1 MASGVSRKRIWT
13 AVILTGAVVLIVFYA
28 LVDPGASPFMPKCLF
43 HTITGMKCPGCG
55 SQRAVHALLNGDIRA
70 AWDYNALI
78 VAGLIPAALYIY
90 AEITRVRHPKLYATL
105 NSLAAVIIVAV
116 VIVAWG
122 VGRNID

>member
-43 HTITGMKCPGCG
+43 NTITGMKCPGCG

-78 VAGLIPAALYIY
+78 VAGVIPAALYIY
-90 AEITRVRHPKLYATL
+90 AEITRVRRPKLYATL
-105 NSLAAVIIVAV
+105 NSLPVVIIVAV

>member
-1 MASGVSRKRIWT
+1 
-13 AVILTGAVVLIVFYA
+13 
-28 LVDPGASPFMPKCLF
+28 MPKCLF

-78 VAGLIPAALYIY
+78 VAGVIPAALYIY
-90 AEITRVRHPKLYATL
+90 AEITRVRRPKLYATL
-105 NSLAAVIIVAV
+105 NSLPAVIIVAV

-122 VGRNID
+122 VGRNLD